1 MASEYG
7 GNASCSRI
15 RLPQS
20 RSRSAALSIL
30 ERTLIPQW
38 TRNQRLAMASD
49 LSTRTP
55 PRPTGS
61 VSGSDTP
68 RLQQFLKEIRRLCV
82 AERRTNKLGTILELK
97 LRRCERHGGSYR
109 DDLNPHACG
118 STTRLYCLADTAPTA
133 AKNYVT
139 INDTGSTQL
148 DTTLP
153 LHHDRTTRQT
163 QAMIMNTS
171 LITTTLALIWH
182 RSLQ

>member
-1 MASEYG
+1 MASEYD

-30 ERTLIPQW
+30 EQTLIRQW

-82 AERRTNKLGTILELK
+82 AERRTNNLGAVPK

-109 DDLNPHACG
+109 DGLTPHACG
-118 STTRLYCLADTAPTA
+118 SATQLYSLADTTPTA
-133 AKNYVT
+133 AANDVT
-139 INDTGSTQL
+139 IKDTASTQL
-148 DTTLP
+148 DTRATIAP
-153 LHHDRTTRQT
+153 R
-163 QAMIMNTS
+163 
-171 LITTTLALIWH
+171 
-182 RSLQ
+182 

>member
-1 MASEYG
+1 MR
-7 GNASCSRI
+7 RI
-15 RLPQS
+15 DSWHKFLSQKN
-20 RSRSAALSIL
+20 LSIH
-30 ERTLIPQW
+30 
-38 TRNQRLAMASD
+38 
-49 LSTRTP
+49 TP